1 MGNNSAHAVVLPT
14 QLCFSLRSSPP
25 AQRLFTSVSFVSHPW
40 SIQGG
45 RHARLS
51 CHFHEPSL
59 TVFSLPTYFSW
70 CRRLRA
76 VGVVEELRLAPVALE
91 RVHDVPL
98 GLRDLPQFRN
108 EGACVPPYYRASP
121 LHGGRV
127 QGDLLKTRAKACTSE
142 DLQLNA
148 GGCLAWE
155 GSPPDAGRRHSPPSN
170 GAALE
175 PKWLQKCSLPLSFL
189 LAPRPR
195 ARRGNPV
202 RSRSG
207 LEGWVREP
215 RPPAPSTFWGIGR
228 TRALSLSVSLPSST
242 QTL

>member
-76 VGVVEELRLAPVALE
+76 VGVVEELRLAPVASN
-91 RVHDVPL
+91 VFTMYPL
-98 GLRDLPQFRN
+98 G
-108 EGACVPPYYRASP
+108 CVI
-121 LHGGRV
+121 
-127 QGDLLKTRAKACTSE
+127 
-142 DLQLNA
+142 
-148 GGCLAWE
+148 
-155 GSPPDAGRRHSPPSN
+155 
-170 GAALE
+170 
-175 PKWLQKCSLPLSFL
+175 F
-189 LAPRPR
+189 
-195 ARRGNPV
+195 
-202 RSRSG
+202 
-207 LEGWVREP
+207 
-215 RPPAPSTFWGIGR
+215 
-228 TRALSLSVSLPSST
+228 PSSAMKEHVCPPT
-242 QTL
+242 TGPPHFMGAGFKGTC